1 MQLFEELRFYP
12 GHVIVK
18 EGVVCKEFIY
28 IIADG
33 TVRLECN
40 NNPFRMKEYKD
51 GNILKGVP
59 TNQVYDKG
67 SGRALVSDT
76 FNKTVIGIVSGGKWI
91 GDEAFILKD
100 EIPQFYSAI
109 CMTEV
114 KAYRIKC
121 VDYINRLPGE
131 IKNKMEELVYEKLF
145 QYRDKLAD

>member
-1 MQLFEELRFYP
+1 
-12 GHVIVK
+12 
-18 EGVVCKEFIY
+18 
-28 IIADG
+28 
-33 TVRLECN
+33 
-40 NNPFRMKEYKD
+40 MKEYKD

-131 IKNKMEELVYEKLF
+131 IKQKMEGMVYEKLY
-145 QYRDKLAD
+145 QYRDKLADQNVIKHNLELSDRSTRDIAKAIGHFQNIYSSGSLSIHKKLIKQY